1 MVGERKMLRHVRIT
15 RFKNLQDIT
24 IQLERVNVLVGSN
37 NSGKSS
43 ILHAIQFAVSVS
55 QTTSL
60 EKNRWEGER
69 LPTSLSPTQL
79 IYSPLRDVT
88 ALAPGGI
95 LREPIEHAIEIE
107 FEEIEEN
114 NRTIITVR
122 KGRNKNIVTAITGKA
137 LGQKLQKIEEPYSI
151 FVPGLAGIPSVEE
164 YKTPGIIRKAAARG
178 DANNVF
184 RNVLW
189 LLRKEDDDWKKFCN
203 DLKCIFPNLSI
214 DVTFDPE
221 RDEYINAQIIL
232 DGQRLPIDAAGTG
245 VLQAIQIL
253 SYVNVYKPKLL
264 ILDEPDSHLHP
275 NNQRN
280 LATML
285 IRLAEEREFQVIIST
300 HSRHLLNQLSTK
312 AKIHWVRDGE
322 IVRAD
327 YDEVDV
333 LMDIGA
339 LDKGD
344 LLMQGNIK
352 CVLLTEDSDITPIK
366 TLMEASGFIMD
377 EVDVWP
383 YSGCT
388 NVGTALVLAAFIR
401 KHAAATK
408 ILVHRD
414 RDYLTNDE
422 VNDYV
427 EKLRRAN
434 IECFITVGTDVESH
448 FLSAE
453 HVNNLYSQIATERV
467 NELLSQATRNTED
480 KSKKKF
486 INSRTQMA
494 KKMCRQVGAEPNNGE
509 IAMEAINSYEQ
520 DISRYRH
527 GKSVIGP
534 FKASLQEELGENINL
549 YQLTPYIRVEQLNQ
563 LAQEIWRE

>member
-275 NNQRN
+275 NN
-280 LATML
+280 
-285 IRLAEEREFQVIIST
+285 
-300 HSRHLLNQLSTK
+300 
-312 AKIHWVRDGE
+312 
-322 IVRAD
+322 
-327 YDEVDV
+327 
-333 LMDIGA
+333 
-339 LDKGD
+339 
-344 LLMQGNIK
+344 
-352 CVLLTEDSDITPIK
+352 
-366 TLMEASGFIMD
+366 
-377 EVDVWP
+377 
-383 YSGCT
+383 
-388 NVGTALVLAAFIR
+388 
-401 KHAAATK
+401 
-408 ILVHRD
+408 
-414 RDYLTNDE
+414 
-422 VNDYV
+422 
-427 EKLRRAN
+427 
-434 IECFITVGTDVESH
+434 
-448 FLSAE
+448 
-453 HVNNLYSQIATERV
+453 
-467 NELLSQATRNTED
+467 
-480 KSKKKF
+480 
-486 INSRTQMA
+486 
-494 KKMCRQVGAEPNNGE
+494 
-509 IAMEAINSYEQ
+509 
-520 DISRYRH
+520 
-527 GKSVIGP
+527 
-534 FKASLQEELGENINL
+534 
-549 YQLTPYIRVEQLNQ
+549 
-563 LAQEIWRE
+563 